1 MKLFHTEEKT
11 MDNIKVFVNGK
22 EYQAKSG
29 MTILDLCKRENIF
42 IPTLCYHPDLS
53 TKGICRVCVVEV
65 EGSKTL
71 QPSCST
77 PLSDGMKIITS
88 SEKIRRA
95 RKTVVELL
103 LANHYTDCTTCHKN
117 LKCELQD
124 LANLYHLTELRW
136 KEKRERTVKQDTS
149 SPVLVR
155 DNNKCILCQRCI
167 RACGELQGVFAIANL
182 FKGDSTIV
190 GSAFNFP
197 LADVVC
203 INCGQ
208 CVAHCPTGALYEK
221 YSVEDVWKAI
231 DDPDKVVVV
240 QTAPAIRAALGEEF
254 GYPPGTRVTKKMVT
268 ALRMMGFD
276 YVFDTQFGADLTIME
291 EGFELLSRLKKL
303 IVDKE
308 DVALPMM
315 TSCSPGW
322 IKFQEHFFP
331 ELLPNLSTCKS
342 PQQMFGAI
350 LKTYWAGKMGI
361 DPAKI
366 VSVSVM
372 PCTAKKFEAT
382 RPEMTDSG
390 FQDVDFV
397 LTTRELA
404 AMIKQ
409 AGIDL
414 KDVEDSEFD
423 NPLGESTGAGTIFG
437 ATGGVME
444 AALRTVYEVVTGREI
459 PFPKLNVVPIRGFED
474 IREASIK
481 IENTK
486 PEWKFLEGVT
496 LKVLVSHGTA
506 NAKKVMEKVKSK
518 EFDYHFIEI
527 MTCPGGCLGGGGQP
541 IPTTPEIRA
550 ARAKAIY
557 EEDESLKY
565 RKSHENPY
573 IIQLYKEFLGEPN
586 SHKAHELLHTYYT
599 PRGRY

>member
-1 MKLFHTEEKT
+1 MEKE
-11 MDNIKVFVNGK
+11 IKVFVNGK
-22 EYQAKSG
+22 EYIASEE
-29 MTILDLCKRENIF
+29 MTILSLCQRKNIF
-42 IPTLCYHPDLS
+42 VPTLCYHPDLS
-53 TKGICRVCVVEV
+53 TKGICRICVVEV

-71 QPSCST
+71 QAACST
-77 PLSDGMKIITS
+77 PLTDGMKVITS
-88 SEKIRRA
+88 SDKIRRA

-124 LANLYHLTELRW
+124 LANLYGLTDLRW

-155 DNNKCILCQRCI
+155 DNNKCVLCQRCI
-167 RACGELQGVFAIANL
+167 RACGELQGVYAIANL

-190 GSAFNFP
+190 GSAFNLP
-197 LADVVC
+197 LAEVVC

-208 CVAHCPTGALYEK
+208 CVTHCPTGALYEK
-221 YSVEDVWKAI
+221 YFIEDVWKAI
-231 DDPDKVVVV
+231 DDPSKVVVI

-268 ALRMMGFD
+268 ALKMMGFD
-276 YVFDTQFGADLTIME
+276 YVFDTQFAADLTIIE
-291 EGFELLSRLKKL
+291 EGFELLSRLKKAL
-303 IVDKE
+303 NDKE
-308 DVALPMM
+308 EVALPMM

-342 PQQMFGAI
+342 PQQMFGAV
-350 LKTYWAGKMGI
+350 LKTYWAKKMGI
-361 DPAKI
+361 DPKDI

-372 PCTAKKFEAT
+372 PCTAKKFEAI
-382 RPEMTDSG
+382 RPEMEASG
-390 FQDVDFV
+390 VQDVDYV
-397 LTTRELA
+397 LTTRELG

-414 KDVEDSEFD
+414 KELTDSEFD
-423 NPLGESTGAGTIFG
+423 DPLGKSTGAATIF
-437 ATGGVME
+437 ASTGGVME

-459 PFPKLNVVPIRGFED
+459 PFPSLNVIPIRGFEN

-481 IENTK
+481 IEGAK
-486 PEWKFLEGVT
+486 KEWDFLEGVT
-496 LKVLVSHGTA
+496 LKVLVAHGTA
-506 NAKKVMEKVKSK
+506 NAQKVMEKVKSK
-518 EFDYHFIEI
+518 EFQHHFIEI

-541 IPTTPEIRA
+541 LPITPEKRV

-557 EEDESLKY
+557 EEDMNLSY
-565 RKSHENPY
+565 RKSHENPA
-573 IIQLYKEFLGEPN
+573 IKEIYADFLGEPN
-586 SHKAHELLHTYYT
+586 SHIAHKLLHTHYI

>member
-1 MKLFHTEEKT
+1 MEK
-11 MDNIKVFVNGK
+11 IKVFVNGK
-22 EYQAKSG
+22 EYFATPE
-29 MTILDLCKRENIF
+29 MTILDLCKREDIF
-42 IPTLCYHPDLS
+42 VPTLCYHPDLS

-65 EGSKTL
+65 EGFKTL
-71 QPSCST
+71 QPACAT
-77 PLSDGMKIITS
+77 PLTEGMKIVTS

-124 LANLYHLTELRW
+124 LANLYGLTDLRW
-136 KEKRERTVKQDTS
+136 KEKRERTIKQDFS

-155 DNNKCILCQRCI
+155 DNNKCVLCQRCI
-167 RACGELQGVFAIANL
+167 RACAELQGVSAIANL
-182 FKGDSTIV
+182 FKGDKTIV
-190 GSAFNFP
+190 GSAFNLP

-221 YSVEDVWKAI
+221 YFIEDVWKAI
-231 DDPDKVVVV
+231 DAPDKIVVI

-268 ALRMMGFD
+268 ALRLMGFD
-276 YVFDTQFGADLTIME
+276 YVFDTQFAADLTIME
-291 EGFELLSRLKKL
+291 EGYELLHRLKKIL
-303 IVDKE
+303 VNKE
-308 DVALPMM
+308 NVALPMM

-331 ELLPNLSTCKS
+331 DLLPNLSTCKS
-342 PQQMFGAI
+342 PQQMFGAV
-350 LKTYWAGKMGI
+350 LKTYWAEKMKI
-361 DPAKI
+361 DPKNI

-372 PCTAKKFEAT
+372 PCTAKKFEAI

-390 FQDVDFV
+390 YQDVDYV

-414 KDVEDSEFD
+414 KDLEDSEFD
-423 NPLGESTGAGTIFG
+423 DPLGVSTGAATIFA

-444 AALRTVYEVVTGREI
+444 AALRTAYEVVTGREV
-459 PFPKLNVVPIRGFED
+459 PFPDLNITPVRGFEN

-481 IENTK
+481 IEKTK
-486 PEWKFLEGVT
+486 PEWNFLEGVT

-506 NAKKVMEKVKSK
+506 NAKTVMEGVKNK
-518 EFDYHFIEI
+518 KFDHHFIEI

-541 IPTTPEIRA
+541 LPITPEKRE

-557 EEDESLKY
+557 EEDLSLPY
-565 RKSHENPY
+565 RKSHINPS
-573 IIQLYKEFLGEPN
+573 IVKLYQEFLGEPN
-586 SHKAHELLHTYYT
+586 SEKAHELLHTHYT